1 MKYDLVVKNGMV
13 VDPSQGLHC
22 GADVAIAGGKIAAVA
37 PGLDASEAARVVD
50 ATGKLVT
57 PGFIDFHVHVYTS
70 RPNRPGLDADSTS
83 LANGATTVLD
93 AGTLPAGQFPHFLD
107 TDIRTSK
114 CRVLSLIRMPDPNG
128 PTPATIAETAEMIR
142 EHPDVL
148 IGVKYHHSQH
158 YPSLPLAREA
168 ADFAGG
174 MLMCEAYGP
183 PIPHLLEYLGRGD
196 ALTHTFH
203 AWFRMPLFDRHGRV
217 FQEVRQAVED
227 GVVLDVGHG
236 SRGFSF
242 RTMER
247 AMEQGVGATT
257 ISTDLHTGNVDGPV
271 YDMPTTMSK
280 FLALGMSLDEVIERS
295 TSVPA
300 KLLGREGEIG
310 TLKVGSAGD
319 VVVSELAQGEHVF
332 LDVLHEKRVGR
343 ERILPEV
350 VIAGGEVYDG
360 PRYEPKEMTHEAD
373 APPGFIDGGAV
384 SSWAGGR
391 RPWLRAL

>member
-1 MKYDLVVKNGMV
+1 MKKEFWNVKYDLVVKNGMV

-22 GADVAIAGGKIAAVA
+22 GADVAIANGRIAAVA
-37 PGLDASEAARVVD
+37 PGLDAADAAKVVD

-57 PGFIDFHVHVYTS
+57 PGFIDFHVHVYTA

-93 AGTLPAGQFPHFLD
+93 AGTVPAGQFPDFLE

-114 CRVLSLIRMPDPNG
+114 CRVLSLIRMPDPHG
-128 PTPATIAETAEMIR
+128 PTPTTLGETAEMIR
-142 EHPDVL
+142 AHPDVL

-183 PIPHLLEYLGRGD
+183 PIPHLLDYLGPGD
-196 ALTHTFH
+196 AITHTFH
-203 AWFRMPLFDRHGRV
+203 AWFRMPLFDHRGKL
-217 FQEVRQAVED
+217 FPQVREAVER

-236 SRGFSF
+236 SRGFAF

-280 FLALGMSLDEVIERS
+280 FLALGMSLDEVVERS

-300 KLLGREGEIG
+300 KALGLEGEIG

-319 VVVSELAQGEHVF
+319 VVVSELAGGEHVF
-332 LDVLHEKRVGR
+332 LDVLHERRVGR
-343 ERILPEV
+343 QRIVPEV
-350 VIAGGEVYDG
+350 VIAGGEIYDG
-360 PRYEPKEMTHEAD
+360 PRYEPKAMTHKAD
-373 APPGFIDGGAV
+373 APPGFIV
-384 SSWAGGR
+384 ET
-391 RPWLRAL
+391 